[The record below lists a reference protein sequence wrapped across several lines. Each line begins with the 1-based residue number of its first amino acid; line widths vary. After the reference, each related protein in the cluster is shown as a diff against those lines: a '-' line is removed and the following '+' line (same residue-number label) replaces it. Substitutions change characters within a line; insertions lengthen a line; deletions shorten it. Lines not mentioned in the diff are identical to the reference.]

1 MDRDRKELL
10 AELLLR
16 WEELLVEYRAAAA
29 GKTEISRREM
39 AELRKSLQKA
49 SDQFRQSLR
58 DWKNTWQSL
67 SATC

>member
-1 MDRDRKELL
+1 
-10 AELLLR
+10 
-16 WEELLVEYRAAAA
+16 
-29 GKTEISRREM
+29 M

-67 SATC
+67 PAAC

>member
-1 MDRDRKELL
+1 MDE
-10 AELLLR
+10 ALLR
-16 WEELLVEYRAAAA
+16 WEELLVAYRAAAA

-58 DWKNTWQSL
+58 EWKNTWQSL
-67 SATC
+67 PAAC